1 MTSGTLWLLSKAQ
14 SLHKKSLPPGSDFF
28 VSLYRVG
35 QMHAPLATLRRGGA
49 LPRPHDRCTRSYR
62 GSASAAAALL
72 RETVLLSAA
81 IKKILRERAVQGYS
95 FARGIARKEV
105 EKPWFLPALFCTFP
119 AAGKSA
125 PCPGARNAPM
135 GNLSYTERAD
145 VGAVE
150 RSGTS
155 ALGVHPPLRT
165 SQGVQAFIKQ
175 AGQTPRPCGYFQE
188 MYVRLS
194 AARCGRSPHHASS
207 SGCASFQP

>member
-1 MTSGTLWLLSKAQ
+1 MQA
-14 SLHKKSLPPGSDFF
+14 SLENI
-28 VSLYRVG
+28 
-35 QMHAPLATLRRGGA
+35 RRGGA
-49 LPRPHDRCTRSYR
+49 LPRPHGRCTCPYR
-62 GSASAAAALL
+62 GLASAAAALL
-72 RETVLLSAA
+72 QETVLLSAA
-81 IKKILRERAVQGYS
+81 TREDSCERVVCGHN
-95 FARGIARKEV
+95 FAYDIARKEV
-105 EKPWFLPALFCTFP
+105 EKPWFLPALLCTFP

-165 SQGVQAFIKQ
+165 SQGVQAFIKR

-194 AARCGRSPHHASS
+194 AARCGRNPHHASS